1 MSRWGRPNADVAARV
16 AGMGRS
22 SLNLGM
28 HKIGEVRG
36 TCKPGLGIV
45 SSGWFG
51 VTLGR
56 CAMSGHYLCTVT
68 SWADAP
74 YYITTCA
81 LSSPLVCEHSS
92 ARGTLPRG
100 TEAGMLAISEP
111 LHIRI
116 VFYSTQ
122 ICVEADNDR
131 MGRQVGQQKREQ
143 RYGQRESGSERS
155 AAAMTDIN

>member
-1 MSRWGRPNADVAARV
+1 MQTWPRHRKFGLV
-16 AGMGRS
+16 RS
-22 SLNLGM
+22 DIGQMRHVWSLLV
-28 HKIGEVRG
+28 H
-36 TCKPGLGIV
+36 CHL
-45 SSGWFG
+45 
-51 VTLGR
+51 LGR
-56 CAMSGHYLCTVT
+56 CNVT
-68 SWADAP
+68 SWKDAP

-81 LSSPLVCEHSS
+81 LSPPLVCEHAS
-92 ARGTLPRG
+92 ARGTLPLG
-100 TEAGMLAISEP
+100 TEAGMLANSEP

-155 AAAMTDIN
+155 AAAMTDIS